1 MSRKKTSRYLADPV
15 PTREPFF
22 TPERKRLYI
31 LLGVVDGTLLLTI
44 ALVAFFRFLP
54 LYPTAPAIAFVM
66 VVFNYALMFLKRDIM
81 MPPSG
86 KR

>member
-1 MSRKKTSRYLADPV
+1 MSRNKTSKYQADP
-15 PTREPFF
+15 PPKNEPFF

-31 LLGVVDGTLLLTI
+31 LLGIVDGTLLLAI
-44 ALVAFFRFLP
+44 ALVAIFRFLP
-54 LYPTAPAIAFVM
+54 LFPTAPAIAFVM

-81 MPPSG
+81 MPPSS